1 MAVKHNLIVVEGEE
15 YYLRKKKIE
24 EIVGELLPSGFSDF
38 NYIKLDGKNTDFRE
52 ILSCWEELPFGAP
65 RRVVHVE
72 DYNKVKLPAKNDRV
86 AKIFEENLK
95 KGSIKKSFLILEC
108 DSFDKRKS
116 VNGLIASNCD
126 FFTFKRVREWEFPA
140 KIVSYV
146 KEKGMEIDRDAVD
159 LLASSFSDLMNLF
172 SEIDKLVA
180 FKSGKG
186 RITIEDVKAVVFPS
200 KTYTF
205 FDLQDAIIQKKLDKA
220 LKVGKNL
227 IDNGVSFSSIAGFL
241 ESSFKKSFH
250 IAFGESL
257 PSKMSYYEK
266 KLYSLAQIYGRSGI
280 EKSLVIIYKV
290 ITLSRKGDLSDSV
303 YLSYLLTFLN
313 RFAKN

>member
-24 EIVGELLPSGFSDF
+24 EIVNSLLPAGFSDF
-38 NYIKLDGKNTDFRE
+38 NYIKIDGKNADFRE
-52 ILSCWEELPFGAP
+52 ILSSWEELPFGAP
-65 RRVVHVE
+65 KRVVHVE
-72 DYNKVKLPAKNDRV
+72 NYEKVKLPSKKDRV
-86 AKIFEENLK
+86 AAIFEENLK
-95 KGSIKKSFLILEC
+95 RGSIKRSFLILEC
-108 DSFDKRKS
+108 ESFDKRKS

-126 FFTFKRVREWEFPA
+126 FFTFKRVREWEFPS

-146 KEKGMEIDRDAVD
+146 KDKGMEIDGGAVD
-159 LLASSFSDLMNLF
+159 LLASSFSDLMSLF
-172 SEIDKLVA
+172 SEIDKLAA

-186 RITIEDVKAVVFPS
+186 KITVEDVKAVVFPS

-205 FDLQDAIIQKKLDKA
+205 FDLQDAIIQKRLDKA
-220 LKVGKNL
+220 LKIGKNL
-227 IDNGVSFSSIAGFL
+227 IDNGISFGSIAGFL
-241 ESSFKKSFH
+241 ESTFKKSFH
-250 IAFGESL
+250 IAFGESAPANL
-257 PSKMSYYEK
+257 SYYQK
-266 KLYSLAQIYGRSGI
+266 KLYSLAQIYGKSGI